1 MPKAKRQE
9 LGKMFA
15 TVPPDPVTPAKE
27 PRPDR
32 VGKRATLFQLP
43 AAAKKQLAIMA
54 IENETTQQELLVAAL
69 NMLFERYGKPPIA

>member
-15 TVPPDPVTPAKE
+15 TVPPDQVTPAKE

-43 AAAKKQLAIMA
+43 ATAKKQLAIMA
-54 IENETTQQELLVAAL
+54 IENETTQQELLVEAL